1 MMKELKALKTKDGS
15 GRLPVCIGNQ
25 WYIPWIFPT
34 CTPDPS
40 GTLCTPCNNPVGD
53 NNEEND
59 IPTNIIEYE
68 TMHIDSNVDGNL
80 DWIFP

>member
-15 GRLPVCIGNQ
+15 GRCPVCIGNQ
-25 WYIPWIFPT
+25 WYVPWIFPT

-68 TMHIDSNVDGNL
+68 TTHQ
-80 DWIFP
+80 